1 MNIHAASELCTHG
14 VSNVG
19 DVTAGQTWHN
29 TSNVGG
35 VTAGLMG
42 HGPGKSQL

>member
-1 MNIHAASELCTHG
+1 MNMHAASGFCTHD

-19 DVTAGQTWHN
+19 GVTAGQTRHN

-35 VTAGLMG
+35 VTAGTVG
-42 HGPGKSQL
+42 HGPGKTQL